1 MAQVKWS
8 NIKRRGKVVG
18 RIEVFWSIRLKDW
31 VTVPGVSKYE
41 SQPRSLKLKSLINK
55 FGQQ

>member
-1 MAQVKWS
+1 MPKVKWS
-8 NIKRRGKVVG
+8 NIKRRGQITG
-18 RIEVFWSIRLKDW
+18 RIELFWSIRLKGW
-31 VTVPGVSKYE
+31 VSVPGVSKYE